1 MLRRTQTK
9 LSRIAI
15 PAILLIASPIVA
27 ADQSLQDMLTED
39 DFFYDTT
46 GTQLTLDAPFDFES
60 AEIRFRQ
67 RGIPEVHTHT
77 FGPGVSLDADLAQ
90 IAGGHLADSRYTYE
104 IRFVLESVDTGEAE
118 EAMGALQPLMFTT
131 SGSFIVEDGAIAE
144 VRVPGSTAQQPVA
157 RDDDSKLMA
166 SDSGD
171 ATPMDVTDS
180 GDLAIGGYGVFG
192 SDSTSDVFPGKVRIL
207 PPSTSPDAFTNL
219 EVRSFADN
227 EDSYGWHFSTQFG
240 DFAVQRQ
247 RVSDS
252 KVPVLGIEEDARQH
266 SLAIDEDGRIGL
278 GTITPEAGLH
288 LVNTDL
294 GNGARMLFER
304 GGNDWV
310 TGPYSSNRFIISKDG
325 SSSPSN
331 QVFRIYNTAEASNL
345 VLRNGHVGVGTA
357 SPNQSLHVRTTDGS
371 AQILVEDT
379 SGDSGDTFVLK
390 TQDAVKF
397 RLMGHGNDLD
407 NSWAFRTTQGG
418 NQFAIGRPDT
428 PNLEMRLSS
437 GGDVEFQGDVT
448 ANGVQLTSTRE
459 AKTDFAPLDVQ
470 DVLERLSNLEIS
482 QWRYKHE
489 SEESVHFGPVAEE
502 FHEIFGLSN
511 GTHLNLIDT
520 NGITFAAIQ
529 ALHEKNTTLQTE
541 NRQLMERLDRIE
553 AQLEP

>member
-192 SDSTSDVFPGKVRIL
+192 SDSTSDVLPGKVRIL

-357 SPNQSLHVRTTDGS
+357 SPNQSLHVRRTDGS
-371 AQILVEDT
+371 AQVLVEERA
-379 SGDSGDTFVLK
+379 SGNATL
-390 TQDAVKF
+390 F
-397 RLMGHGNDLD
+397 RLISQGAVRFRMDANDGD
-407 NSWAFRTTQGG
+407 DSWDFRTTFGG
-418 NQFAIGRPDT
+418 NAFSISNVATGSA
-428 PNLEMRLSS
+428 EMVVRR
-437 GGDVEFQGDVT
+437 GGDAEFAGDVT
-448 ANGVQLTSTRE
+448 ANGVLLTSTRE
-459 AKTDFAPLDVQ
+459 AKTDFAPLDVN
-470 DVLERLSNLEIS
+470 DVLNRLSKLEIS

-489 SEESVHFGPVAEE
+489 SEDTVHFGPVAEE

-511 GTHLNLIDT
+511 GTHLNVIDT

-529 ALHEKNTTLQTE
+529 ALNEQKKTLEAE
-541 NRQLMERLDRIE
+541 NAELLRRLERIE
-553 AQLEP
+553 RAMDI